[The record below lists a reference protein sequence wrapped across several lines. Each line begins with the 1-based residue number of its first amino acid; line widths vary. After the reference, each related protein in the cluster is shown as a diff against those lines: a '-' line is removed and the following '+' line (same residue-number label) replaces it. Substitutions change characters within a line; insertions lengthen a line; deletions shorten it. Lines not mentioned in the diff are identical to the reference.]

1 MLLWKKWIEIL
12 NSLIAETTSKASP
25 EKGVSKLAAWT
36 TANSAVLDVEWFD
49 STHGNSPDKQTKTVK
64 ERADKYAL

>member
-1 MLLWKKWIEIL
+1 MILKELQQVIMLLWKKWIEIL

-36 TANSAVLDVEWFD
+36 TVNKCRI
-49 STHGNSPDKQTKTVK
+49 GIK
-64 ERADKYAL
+64 

>member
-1 MLLWKKWIEIL
+1 MKVSCDFKRVATGYNVIVEKVDRDI

-36 TANSAVLDVEWFD
+36 TVNKCRI
-49 STHGNSPDKQTKTVK
+49 GIK
-64 ERADKYAL
+64 